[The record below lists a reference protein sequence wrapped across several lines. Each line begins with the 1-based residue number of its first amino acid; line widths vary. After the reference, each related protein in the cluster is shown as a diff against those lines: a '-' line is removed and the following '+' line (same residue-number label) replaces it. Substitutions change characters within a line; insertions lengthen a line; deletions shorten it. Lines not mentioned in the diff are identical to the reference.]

1 MGPSSAPREQ
11 LLQLFELLVRAPSV
25 YAWGFP
31 ANVRTSTARTADD
44 IALDSAPSAP
54 YPKHSMSPYARL
66 QVVLL
71 LGNVAFIGAWAAAVS
86 RPPGWLWIGIV
97 LLALFVAVR
106 VGGMWLRARKYPDET
121 GRSRRAAILSTFVA
135 VLGVA
140 LWIYTALRGPR

>member
-1 MGPSSAPREQ
+1 
-11 LLQLFELLVRAPSV
+11 
-25 YAWGFP
+25 
-31 ANVRTSTARTADD
+31 
-44 IALDSAPSAP
+44 
-54 YPKHSMSPYARL
+54 MSPYVRL

-71 LGNVAFIGAWAAAVS
+71 LGNVAFIGAWAVAVS
-86 RPPGWLWIGIV
+86 RPPGWMGIGIV